1 MPKKSALLS
10 AIGAIGA
17 AVAPSSA
24 GKRSRS
30 KTKGVPLGSL
40 GNRKDTRPH
49 RAGLANVT
57 GYFDPAVKSSIR
69 AIQMKDPSLTQ
80 QDILEEA
87 LEYVF
92 GKYEVPQTAR
102 LHRHRKE
109 EG

>member
-1 MPKKSALLS
+1 MAKKSALLS
-10 AIGAIGA
+10 AIGA
-17 AVAPSSA
+17 AVGPGSS
-24 GKRSRS
+24 GKQS
-30 KTKGVPLGSL
+30 KTKGKVGPVGSL

-49 RAGLANVT
+49 RAGLVNVT

-69 AIQMKDPSLTQ
+69 AIQMKHPSLTQ

-109 EG
+109 KG

>member
-1 MPKKSALLS
+1 MPKKSSALLS
-10 AIGAIGA
+10 AIST
-17 AVAPSSA
+17 AVAPSS
-24 GKRSRS
+24 GKRSRAKS
-30 KTKGVPLGSL
+30 VPLGSL

-49 RAGLANVT
+49 RAGLVNVT

-69 AIQMKDPSLTQ
+69 AIQMKHPSLTQ

-109 EG
+109 KG